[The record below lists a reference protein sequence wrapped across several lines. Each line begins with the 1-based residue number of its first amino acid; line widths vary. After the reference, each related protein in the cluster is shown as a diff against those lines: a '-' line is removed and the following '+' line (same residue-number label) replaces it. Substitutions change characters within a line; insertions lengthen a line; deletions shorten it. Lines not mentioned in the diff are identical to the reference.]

1 MEPNMPPGQAGFT
14 NEGNESWTS
23 TTLGYESHLHSA
35 GISRGQWDRF
45 MSWDNSQSP
54 TSPAAN
60 LSATSS
66 GAEIS
71 SFITQGDS
79 LTITPDATTFEPLGT
94 LQAYSSLPP
103 AGSSSLPVSFGQSP
117 LITPPFEFMPPV

>member
-23 TTLGYESHLHSA
+23 TTLGYESHLHSG

-54 TSPAAN
+54 TSPDDN
-60 LSATSS
+60 PSATTSS
-66 GAEIS
+66 AEIS
-71 SFITQGDS
+71 SFIQDDP
-79 LTITPDATTFEPLGT
+79 LNITLDATTFEPLGT

-103 AGSSSLPVSFGQSP
+103 AVSSTLPVSFGQSP
-117 LITPPFEFMPPV
+117 LITPPFEFIP